1 MVYASQILI
10 LYILN
15 LYSAVCWLY
24 HNKTGRRKLNCR
36 SISLM
41 NIDTNVFNK
50 MLANWIHQHVKRI
63 MLHGQLGFTS
73 QMRGCF
79 NIWKCN
85 RIKDSRW
92 RIAFDKN
99 PIPIHDKNSEQT
111 GNKRELPQ
119 PDKEHL
125 WKTNII
131 LNSEKL
137 QAFALRSGT
146 RQACLLLPLLSICT
160 GDSRQGNKD
169 RKRNE
174 RHQIGKEEVFPICRL
189 YLQMMWY
196 FK

>member
-1 MVYASQILI
+1 MVKPCTWFNEGHTDESFWFSFLISSHLKEEIIPILHKLFAENEGALSSSFCETSI
-10 LYILN
+10 TITTQ
-15 LYSAVCWLY
+15 WD
-24 HNKTGRRKLNCR
+24 KTLQESYRT
-36 SISLM
+36 ISLM

-50 MLANWIHQHVKRI
+50 MSANWIHQHVKRI

-125 WKTNII
+125 WKTH
-131 LNSEKL
+131 S
-137 QAFALRSGT
+137 SHHT
-146 RQACLLLPLLSICT
+146 
-160 GDSRQGNKD
+160 
-169 RKRNE
+169 
-174 RHQIGKEEVFPICRL
+174 
-189 YLQMMWY
+189 
-196 FK
+196 